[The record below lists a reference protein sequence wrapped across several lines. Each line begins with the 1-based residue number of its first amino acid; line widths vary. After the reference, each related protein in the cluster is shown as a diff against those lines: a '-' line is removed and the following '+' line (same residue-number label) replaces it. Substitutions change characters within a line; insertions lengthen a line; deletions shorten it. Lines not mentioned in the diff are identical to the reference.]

1 MPAHH
6 VILDCDPGLDDA
18 VAIFLAVASPAEI
31 ELVGLTT
38 VAGNCTL
45 PIVDA
50 NARRI
55 LAFVG
60 QERIPVAT
68 GCHRRWGLPEEVARL
83 IAFLA
88 LPGSGSITGAI
99 VPIDGGFTIRGDPG
113 EDIGARPASMTLVW
127 QLFGIIE

>member
-18 VAIFLAVASPAEI
+18 VAIFLAVASPAKI